1 MVVNEYL
8 VNRND
13 FYSILSTNIETQIVV
28 FWWGIVNSKTHISF
42 YVNKNKNVTKW
53 FGKL

>member
-13 FYSILSTNIETQIVV
+13 FYSILSTNIETQIVL
-28 FWWGIVNSKTHISF
+28 FWWVF
-42 YVNKNKNVTKW
+42 VEKNILLG
-53 FGKL
+53 GK

>member
-28 FWWGIVNSKTHISF
+28 FDEELLAKTF
-42 YVNKNKNVTKW
+42 YWKENKEKMR
-53 FGKL
+53 LLYHS